1 MRRRGV
7 RTSRTWCTTLW
18 APSTVSGSPH
28 DLFPKLPHQ
37 ETLQHRATTCP
48 LASPTRHPPPPPSP
62 QLSRL
67 QESRGE
73 RILRSAHAQQQDST
87 RMCRCSRWLTALR
100 TTLRHR
106 PAPRHAH
113 LGLQRPM
120 QGVSEFLPAAHIQP
134 QA

>member
-28 DLFPKLPHQ
+28 DLLLNFPIKKPFN
-37 ETLQHRATTCP
+37 TVPPPPP

-62 QLSRL
+62 QRSRL

-100 TTLRHR
+100 RTLRHR

-120 QGVSEFLPAAHIQP
+120 QGVPEFLPAAHIQP